1 MEIVP
6 RFNIFIRCFDIS
18 INPNM
23 FIIAKLKWNF
33 ISKDITKHSEK
44 TTKISLIVTN
54 LCQIY
59 LYFSTFISVIILIFL
74 YFYDFC
80 FTLPTS
86 YTLKMCVLFLIQS
99 VSCRNSMIRIS
110 VCYTNTI

>member
-33 ISKDITKHSEK
+33 ISKDITKHSGK
-44 TTKISLIVTN
+44 NDQN
-54 LCQIY
+54 LTYCNKFMSNIFVFFNFYQCHN
-59 LYFSTFISVIILIFL
+59 FDFFIFL
-74 YFYDFC
+74 
-80 FTLPTS
+80 
-86 YTLKMCVLFLIQS
+86 
-99 VSCRNSMIRIS
+99 
-110 VCYTNTI
+110 